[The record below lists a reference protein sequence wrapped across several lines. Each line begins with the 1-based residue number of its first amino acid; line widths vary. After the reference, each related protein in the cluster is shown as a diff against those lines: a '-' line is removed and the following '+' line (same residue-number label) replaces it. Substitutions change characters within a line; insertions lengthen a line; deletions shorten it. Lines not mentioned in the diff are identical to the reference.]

1 MTISDRERFLLLYKE
16 HSSMRPESD
25 NVEDRRIWLIEL
37 RTMARM
43 YCPSLTDEDFAEL
56 VKESAEF
63 SLEIVEHYKRKEE
76 FYEQETDEIEKKE
89 QALRDD
95 Y

>member
-1 MTISDRERFLLLYKE
+1 MC
-16 HSSMRPESD
+16 PESD

-37 RTMARM
+37 RTMAKM

-56 VKESAEF
+56 IKESAEF